1 MSIGS
6 LSTAAIIDLVLLG
19 VLLIFIIVGTV
30 RGLIK
35 SVLNFAGTIL
45 AIIGAAILSGI
56 FTPKAVELLYPHF
69 QDRILNKLDLE
80 AMGFGDLAGG
90 ATPLS
95 GLFPT
100 LNKSIQETVQ
110 AAGMSILTG
119 AVRVVLFLLFFVICA
134 LLVKLLSS
142 LLSGVFELPV
152 LKSFNRLG
160 GALFGL
166 IQGMLILYMLIYLA
180 PKIGIT
186 WLNDHS
192 QGTLLLNFLINVS
205 PLEWIDFLKL
215 KSIELIPKKS

>member
-45 AIIGAAILSGI
+45 AVIGAAILSGI

-119 AVRVVLFLLFFVICA
+119 VVRVVLFLLFFVICA

-192 QGTLLLNFLINVS
+192 EGTLLLNFLINVS

>member
-119 AVRVVLFLLFFVICA
+119 VVRVVLFLLFFVICA

-192 QGTLLLNFLINVS
+192 EGTLLLNFLINVS

>member
-45 AIIGAAILSGI
+45 AIIGAAILSGV
-56 FTPKAVELLYPHF
+56 FTPKAVDLLYPHF

-119 AVRVVLFLLFFVICA
+119 VVRVVLFLLFFVICA

-192 QGTLLLNFLINVS
+192 EGTLLLNFLINVS